1 MTNLNQA
8 TLSRRIAKAVI
19 CVIIIVMLIPGIT
32 LLTLASVVIWFY
44 GEEVM
49 TGQVMSHFSFI
60 EKFLP
65 AVMTDDK

>member
-1 MTNLNQA
+1 MTNQAQA
-8 TLSRRIAKAVI
+8 TLSRKIAKALICTVI
-19 CVIIIVMLIPGIT
+19 LILSIPGIT

-49 TGQVMSHFSFI
+49 TSQVMRNFKFI

-65 AVMTDDK
+65 AVLTQGK